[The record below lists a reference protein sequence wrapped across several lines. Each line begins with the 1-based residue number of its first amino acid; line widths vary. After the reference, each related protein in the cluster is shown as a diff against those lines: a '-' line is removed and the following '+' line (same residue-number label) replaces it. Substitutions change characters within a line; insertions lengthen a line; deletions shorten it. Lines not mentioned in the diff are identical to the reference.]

1 MSVTIPLRPGDF
13 PDLGCRPVAHAGAL
27 VAEAFRYPTGVEALR
42 LRAGRAEAVVLPF
55 MGQQIWRAAF
65 DGREVT
71 MGSAFEAPVPGVPYL
86 QTYGAFFIHCG
97 LLRIGPPSAED
108 PHPLHGELPLARFET
123 AEITIDPAARRI
135 ALGGLYRHRTAF
147 GARYA
152 ARAEVALSEGQSALE
167 VAVAVENA
175 RADDPLEIMY
185 LGHANFRPVDG
196 ARLCYAA
203 RYTPEDVRVR
213 RDLPAHVP
221 PAPGLRAFVERLA
234 RDPAAHHLLAPDLP
248 FAPEVVLTIRPCTDA
263 AGWSHA
269 MQLHPDG
276 NADFISHDA
285 RALPVVIRW
294 ISRGD
299 GREALGLAL
308 PATAGVEGHAAER
321 AAGRMVT
328 LPPGGRWSARMRM
341 GTLRPPEA
349 GAFAA
354 MIEHNSGRG

>member
-1 MSVTIPLRPGDF
+1 MTVILPLRPADF

-65 DGREVT
+65 DGRDVT
-71 MGSAFEAPVPGVPYL
+71 MGSAFEAPVPGVTYL

-97 LLRIGPPSAED
+97 LLRIGPPAPDD

-123 AEITIDPAARRI
+123 AELRIDPQAGRI

-152 ARAEVALSEGQSALE
+152 ARAEVALGLGQSALE
-167 VAVAVENA
+167 VAIDVENA
-175 RADDPLEIMY
+175 RQDDPLEIMY
-185 LGHANFRPVDG
+185 LGHANFRPIDG

-203 RYTPEDVRVR
+203 EYTPEHVRVR
-213 RDLPAHVP
+213 RDLPAHVT
-221 PAPGLRAFVERLA
+221 PAPGLRDLVDRLG
-234 RDPAAHHLLAPDLP
+234 RDPGAHHLLKPDLP
-248 FAPEVVLTIRPCTDA
+248 FAPEVVLTISPCADA
-263 AGWSHA
+263 EGWSHA

-276 NADFISHDA
+276 RADYISFDA
-285 RALPVVIRW
+285 RALPVAIRW

-299 GREALGLAL
+299 GRDALGLAL
-308 PATAGVEGHAAER
+308 PATAGVDGHATER

-328 LPPGGRWSARMRM
+328 LPPGGHWSARMRM
-341 GTLRPPEA
+341 GTLGPPEA
-349 GAFAA
+349 ETFRA
-354 MIEHNSGRG
+354 MIDRISGRE